1 MRHSIGH
8 IDYHVVDA
16 CNLACEFC
24 THYSNFKGPAN
35 IMSVD
40 AIEAEWGKWSNVIR
54 PERIHIIGGEPL
66 LNPNIVEIVRL
77 AFRIWTESEICLYS
91 NGLLLKNHPGI
102 KGALRGGR
110 YVLGLHYCDE
120 RDRETE
126 EQVRQ
131 FFFDSGVKV
140 DVVDGALGWF
150 QFYKFDTDENP
161 VPYNDGDPRASW
173 SNCIAAQ
180 QGCLVMRHG
189 RLWKCPQVAF
199 ADRAGV
205 DHWFEGYESC
215 LPSDD
220 VAKWLAKEDEPCCGR
235 CPSTQQFTPHGAGHM
250 KSRKSLVQI
259 AIESK
264 KA

>member
-1 MRHSIGH
+1 MITIRQF
-8 IDYHVVDA
+8 DYHVVDA

-35 IMSVD
+35 IMTID
-40 AIEAEWGKWSNVIR
+40 AIEAEWSQWATVIR

-77 AFRIWTESEICLYS
+77 AFRLWTDSAICLYS

-102 KGALRGGR
+102 RGALRGGR
-110 YVLGLHYCDE
+110 YILGLHYCDD

-126 EQVRQ
+126 KQVRQ
-131 FFFDSGVKV
+131 FFFDSGVEV
-140 DVVDGALGWF
+140 DVVDGDLGWL
-150 QFYKFDTDENP
+150 QFYKFDVDGKP
-161 VPYNDGDPRASW
+161 IPYDDGDPRSSW

-205 DHWFEGYESC
+205 SHWFDGYRPCSIN
-215 LPSDD
+215 DD
-220 VAKWLAKEDEPCCGR
+220 IQEWLSREDEHCCSN
-235 CPSTQQFTPHGAGHM
+235 CPAKPQFTDHGASFM
-250 KSRKSLVQI
+250 KPRLPIV
-259 AIESK
+259 ESIK
-264 KA
+264 ISQ